1 MLFLSCFVP
10 LLPPFGLH
18 SFDLGLGLGG
28 RAVQPVP
35 RAVLPLVPGCAVPR
49 VSVRCLGG
57 STAQTHGNPRP
68 VLPVDAVRYYRCLPG
83 TGSTASIHRSVPD
96 ERYNRSPKR
105 FYRGVCTGLYILDGA
120 EGLSFSL
127 RPRSSSLCPSRRPS
141 LPLPRSASRASDPW
155 LSVDSLRGGLP
166 ISSHGWW

>member
-1 MLFLSCFVP
+1 MP

-18 SFDLGLGLGG
+18 SLDIDLGLGG
-28 RAVQPVP
+28 RAVQLVP
-35 RAVLPLVPGCAVPR
+35 RAVLLLVPGCAIPR
-49 VSVRCLGG
+49 VSVRYLGG
-57 STAQTHGNPRP
+57 STAQSHGNPRP
-68 VLPVDAVRYYRCLPG
+68 VLPVVAVRYYRCLPG

-105 FYRGVCTGLYILDGA
+105 FYRGVSTGLYILDGA